1 MAAGPAAGGR
11 AAAGAPRCAARGSS
25 LPQRAGPPARG
36 AFPPPRPPP
45 GAPSSAGRPRLRPR
59 AGREPVPPV
68 APSRARAFLRAGSA
82 QPSDR
87 RLSLL
92 QSLSRASLHA
102 CYLPG
107 VAGLRPRDNRGER
120 VLPVHVGAPHLHPA
134 HPPPAPPPPDRPTR
148 ALSPPLPLLGC
159 LFLGYHA
166 VSFSRLRCG
175 LTVLLGG
182 QQARLYRDRKST
194 RLNSSH
200 ANIS

>member
-1 MAAGPAAGGR
+1 MAAGPAAGAR
-11 AAAGAPRCAARGSS
+11 ATAGAPRCAARGSS

-68 APSRARAFLRAGSA
+68 APSRARGFLRAGSA
-82 QPSDR
+82 QPSDH

-107 VAGLRPRDNRGER
+107 AAGLRPRDNRGER
-120 VLPVHVGAPHLHPA
+120 VLPVHVGPPILHPA
-134 HPPPAPPPPDRPTR
+134 QPLRELR
-148 ALSPPLPLLGC
+148 NRELYLRLPLLGC
-159 LFLGYHA
+159 LFLGCHA

-182 QQARLYRDRKST
+182 QQARLYRDIVVVKVT
-194 RLNSSH
+194 
-200 ANIS
+200 